1 MKKKYL
7 LFAII
12 IGFCLF
18 GCKKDSPTLELI
30 QVNVSIPILTTYSL
44 GIKNANNDV
53 GITNVMTNAVFTLN
67 AYSGDQI
74 PVVYEFQTQG
84 QSTGQGTITF
94 TYNGNTLLTINGGSG
109 TQTLSIP

>member
-7 LFAII
+7 LFALII
-12 IGFCLF
+12 SFCFF
-18 GCKKDSPTLELI
+18 GCKKAAPVVEVI
-30 QVNVSIPILTTYSL
+30 NVNVTIPILTTYSL

-53 GITNVMTNAVFTLN
+53 GINNAMTNAVFTIN
-67 AYSGDQI
+67 AFSGDQI
-74 PVVYEFQTQG
+74 PVVYDFETQG

-94 TYNGNTLLTINGGSG
+94 TYNGKTLLTINGGSG

>member
-12 IGFCLF
+12 IGCCLF
-18 GCKKDSPTLELI
+18 GCKKDSPVVEVI
-30 QVNVSIPILTTYSL
+30 NVNVTVPILTTYSL

-53 GITNVMTNAVFTLN
+53 GIANAMTNAVFTIN

-74 PVVYEFQTQG
+74 PVVYDFETQG

-94 TYNGNTLLTINGGSG
+94 TYSGKTLLSINGGSG